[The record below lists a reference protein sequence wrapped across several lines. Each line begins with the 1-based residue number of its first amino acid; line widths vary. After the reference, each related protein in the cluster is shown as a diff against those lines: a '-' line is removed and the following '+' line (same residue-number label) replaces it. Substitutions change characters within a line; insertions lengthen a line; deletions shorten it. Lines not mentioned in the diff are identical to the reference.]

1 MKILITGATGFVGSA
16 LTRKLLEQG
25 HEINILTRNTE
36 KLASI
41 FKGPRVTAFEWR
53 DTSTLPPRESVE
65 GINGVINLMG
75 ENIAAKRW
83 SKEQKKRLHDSR
95 VESTLNLT
103 SLLNQNST
111 TPLDFFISASAVG
124 IYPVNLNDC
133 LNEDSKLGH
142 NFLTDLCKDW
152 EAAAHTVSKVNRVV
166 IIRTGVVLDQ
176 HGGALAKMLPPFRLG
191 LGGPIGDGNQF
202 MSWILL
208 GDLVNLYSAAANNKD
223 MSGVYN
229 ATAPHPTDNFHFTKA
244 LGHALHRPTLV
255 PVPAAALKL
264 AFGEMSS
271 VILDSQK
278 VISKRLPDSHFEF
291 QCETIESAMKKIFE
305 NKNEEN

>member
-16 LTRKLLEQG
+16 LTKKLLSQG
-25 HEINILTRNTE
+25 HEINILTRSTE
-36 KLASI
+36 KLASV
-41 FKGPRVTAFEWR
+41 FQNPHVTAFEWK
-53 DTSTLPPRESVE
+53 DTSTLPPRACIE

-83 SKEQKKRLHDSR
+83 SKEQKKKLHTSR

-103 SLLNQNST
+103 TLLNQNLT
-111 TPLDFFISASAVG
+111 APLDFFISASAVG

-133 LNEDSKLGH
+133 LTEDARPGQ
-142 NFLTDLCKDW
+142 NFLATLCKDW
-152 EAAAHTVSKVNRVV
+152 EAAAHTVQKVNRVV
-166 IIRTGVVLDQ
+166 ILRTGVVLEQ
-176 HGGALAKMLPPFRLG
+176 YGGALAKMLPPFKLG
-191 LGGPIGDGNQF
+191 LGGPIGDGNHF
-202 MSWILL
+202 MSWIHLD
-208 GDLVNLYSAAANNKD
+208 DLVNLYSAAVNNKE
-223 MSGVYN
+223 MNGVYN

-255 PVPAAALKL
+255 PVPATALKL

-278 VISKRLPDSHFEF
+278 IISKRLPEPHFGF
-291 QCETIESAMKKIFE
+291 QYETIEAAVNKIFE
-305 NKNEEN
+305 RNH